1 MLSEFRLR
9 GAPQNASVVQS
20 ILASALCAFAFLHAV
35 GSAATAV
42 TIPAPREQPSDRS
55 STLGTNAEPSPCQL
69 RLHEIAVFRPSPPIT
84 GPGEC
89 TASDVV
95 AVDAVLLPDTHRVAI
110 LPPVTLRCPMAEAV
124 AHWIRDDVA
133 PMIVTL
139 GTSLRAVETLGSFDC
154 RGRNGITGAKISEHG
169 RANALDVRSLKLAD
183 GTAIELN
190 DVSITKSLREKL
202 RQSAC
207 ARFSTVLG
215 NGADAYHESHVHLDL
230 IERSNNYNICLWD
243 VLNAAEAAALATKK
257 AAVAPMGIPVIT
269 SKAGDVPSPRPHP
282 ERSTRG
288 AENNG
293 KALTIRD
300 AMRAPISFSVATL
313 LTTSVLAEPPS
324 QGKQAVAVGPWTIAT
339 AYKADKFDSC
349 SMSRTAGD
357 LGISFVRT
365 EAGLQLQLD
374 SPKWKL
380 DRGKAYTVRLVAES
394 RSVEGK
400 ALAESKSVTV
410 PLVDAPFNKRLRTAE
425 VLEVRGEG
433 AMLRVPLDGST
444 AALERLDACFEK
456 NSSEG
461 SETNPFVAPS
471 RKP

>member
-1 MLSEFRLR
+1 MLSEFLLR
-9 GAPQNASVVQS
+9 CAPQNASVVQS
-20 ILASALCAFAFLHAV
+20 ILAGSLCVFAFLHAS
-35 GSAATAV
+35 GSAASAA
-42 TIPAPREQPSDRS
+42 TIPRPPEQPGDRS
-55 STLGTNAEPSPCQL
+55 STPGANAEPSPCQL
-69 RLHEIAVFRPSPPIT
+69 RLGEIAVFRSSPPIT

-95 AVDAVLLPDTHRVAI
+95 AVDAVLLPGTHRVAF
-110 LPPVTLRCPMAEAV
+110 LPSVMLRCPMAEAV

-133 PMIVTL
+133 PMIATL
-139 GTSLRAVETLGSFDC
+139 GTSLRGVETLGSFDC
-154 RGRNGITGAKISEHG
+154 RGRNGTAGAKISEHG

-190 DVSITKSLREKL
+190 DPSITKSLREKL
-202 RQSAC
+202 RQTAC

-230 IERSNNYNICLWD
+230 IERSNNYSICQWD
-243 VLNAAEAAALATKK
+243 VLNAAETAALAAKK
-257 AAVAPMGIPVIT
+257 AAGAPMGIPVIA
-269 SKAGDVPSPRPHP
+269 SKASDAPLPRTRP

-288 AENNG
+288 AESND
-293 KALTIRD
+293 KALIIGD
-300 AMRAPISFSVATL
+300 AMRAPRSFSVATL
-313 LTTSVLAEPPS
+313 LTTSALAEPTP
-324 QGKQAVAVGPWTIAT
+324 QDKQAVAVGPWTIAT

-349 SMSRTAGD
+349 SMNWTTGD

-365 EAGLQLQLD
+365 EAGLLLQLEL
-374 SPKWKL
+374 PKWKL
-380 DRGKAYTVRLVAES
+380 DRGKAYTIRLVADS

-425 VLEVRGEG
+425 VLEVKGEG
-433 AMLRVPLDGST
+433 ATLRVPLDGST
-444 AALERLDACFEK
+444 AALERLETCFEK
-456 NSSEG
+456 NSGQG